1 MARSSGLGGIEGD
14 DSGLRVDGLQVHSP
28 IMAREVN
35 SPRSAPAAPTGP
47 GDTRLFLRD
56 EELDRGIGLLLAGER
71 VLASAVEETRLAAGL
86 SRTELQAL
94 LLLRYHPGMDV
105 KQLQTRLVTS
115 VPTCA
120 RILASLDARGLI
132 LRDTPRDDR
141 RRRAVS
147 LSETGLALTQPIAAA
162 LRETLRGAYRQ
173 AGAERVLGA
182 RAVLEALVSDNE

>member
-1 MARSSGLGGIEGD
+1 
-14 DSGLRVDGLQVHSP
+14 
-28 IMAREVN
+28 MAREVN
-35 SPRSAPAAPTGP
+35 SPRSAPAAPAGP

-71 VLASAVEETRLAAGL
+71 VLASAVEEARLASGL

-120 RILASLDARGLI
+120 RILASLDARDLI

-141 RRRAVS
+141 RRRALS
-147 LSETGLALTQPIAAA
+147 LSETGLTLTQPIASA

-182 RAVLEALVSDNE
+182 RAVLEALISDNE